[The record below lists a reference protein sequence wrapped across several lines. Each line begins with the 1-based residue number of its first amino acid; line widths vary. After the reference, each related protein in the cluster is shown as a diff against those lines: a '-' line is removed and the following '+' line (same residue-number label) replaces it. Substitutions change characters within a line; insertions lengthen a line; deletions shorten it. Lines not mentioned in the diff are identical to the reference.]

1 MSTTRK
7 APTMQIQVNLKTVL
21 ITAGVILA
29 AMVAL
34 VAFWTISKNSYE
46 ARIVKLQNDVAARDT
61 TIETAKDVYQ
71 KLALQTS
78 DLSKLLDS
86 KDDEVKRLKDQLD
99 KTGAQLLTA
108 NTLVVQL
115 KKTLESN
122 AHVVLDPTDP
132 KYPDII
138 HAQLDSKSDF
148 DPFRVTADVVVDC
161 GLEQKQAPTAS
172 FKLAQTKPLKLSVVV
187 SQDKD
192 GAWRSTTSSSE
203 SNFQVD
209 IGLSAV
215 NPYMLEPHWYEKI
228 GLGVDLGVGTNPGLL
243 GAVGASYQIGK
254 FEVGPKVW
262 VVVDHGVS
270 PYFGAQLLWHPFQ
283 K

>member
-1 MSTTRK
+1 
-7 APTMQIQVNLKTVL
+7 MQIQVNLKTAL
-21 ITAGVILA
+21 ITAGVILV
-29 AMVAL
+29 AMIAL
-34 VAFWTISKNSYE
+34 VAFWTINKNSYE
-46 ARIVKLQNDVAARDT
+46 ARIVKLQNDVASRDT
-61 TIETAKDVYQ
+61 TIETQKDVYQ
-71 KLALQTS
+71 KLSIQAN

-108 NTLVVQL
+108 TTLVVKL
-115 KKTLESN
+115 KKDLESSGN
-122 AHVVLDPTDP
+122 VVIQPP
-132 KYPDII
+132 NPEYPSMVV
-138 HAQLDSKSDF
+138 AQLDSKTDF
-148 DPFRVTADVVVDC
+148 DPFRVTGSVAVDC
-161 GLEQKQAPTAS
+161 SLEQEHAPKGTL
-172 FKLAQTKPLKLSVVV
+172 KLSQTRALKLSVVV

-192 GAWRSTTSSSE
+192 GTWRSSTSSSE

-215 NPYMLEPHWYEKI
+215 NPYMLEPKWYEKI
-228 GLGVDLGVGTNPGLL
+228 SLGIDLGVGTNPGLL
-243 GAVGASYQIGK
+243 GAVGAAYKIGK

-262 VVVDHGVS
+262 VVVDRGVS

>member
-1 MSTTRK
+1 
-7 APTMQIQVNLKTVL
+7 MQIQVNLKTVL

-46 ARIVKLQNDVAARDT
+46 ARIVKLQNDVASRDT
-61 TIETAKDVYQ
+61 TIETQKDVYQ
-71 KLALQTS
+71 KLTIQAT

-86 KDDEVKRLKDQLD
+86 KDEEVKRLKDQLD

-108 NTLVVQL
+108 NTLVVKL
-115 KKTLESN
+115 KKD
-122 AHVVLDPTDP
+122 LDSSGHIVIQPSDP
-132 KYPDII
+132 KYPGIVR
-138 HAQLDSKSDF
+138 AQLDSKTDF
-148 DPFRVTADVVVDC
+148 DPFRVTGDVVVDC
-161 GLEQKQAPTAS
+161 SLEQGQAPQAAL
-172 FKLAQTKPLKLSVVV
+172 KLAQTRALKLSVVV

-192 GAWRSTTSSSE
+192 GTWRSSTSSSE

-228 GLGVDLGVGTNPGLL
+228 GIGVDLGVGTNPGFL
-243 GAVGASYQIGK
+243 GAVGVSYQIGK

-262 VVVDHGVS
+262 AVIDRGIS